1 MKRIT
6 KIEAAKTSDKK
17 KLKVAAYARVSTD
30 SEEQLLSL
38 DTQKNHYE
46 TYIKAR
52 PDWEYAG
59 LYFDEG
65 ITGTK
70 LAKRDGL
77 LQLISDCERGLI
89 DYIIIKSISRFSRNT
104 VDSIEIV
111 RKLCSM
117 GIYIFFE
124 KKDFYTAT
132 SPENAAV
139 TALSRVSWCLGG
151 V

>member
-1 MKRIT
+1 MSRIT
-6 KIEAAKTSDKK
+6 KIEAAKTKGRK
-17 KLKVAAYARVSTD
+17 KLRVAAYARVSTD

-38 DTQKNHYE
+38 DAQKNHYE
-46 TYIKAR
+46 SYIKAR
-52 PDWEYAG
+52 PDWDYAG
-59 LYFDEG
+59 LYYDEG

-77 LQLISDCERGLI
+77 LKLIADCERGLI

-111 RKLCSM
+111 RKLCSI

-124 KKDFYTAT
+124 KEYIQNGG
-132 SPENAAV
+132 NA
-139 TALSRVSWCLGG
+139 
-151 V
+151 

>member
-1 MKRIT
+1 MRRIT
-6 KIEAAKTSDKK
+6 KIETAKNSGRK
-17 KLKVAAYARVSTD
+17 KLRVAAYARVSTD

-38 DTQKNHYE
+38 DAQKNHYE

-77 LQLISDCERGLI
+77 LNLIADCERGLI

-104 VDSIEIV
+104 IDSIEII
-111 RKLCSM
+111 RKLCNI
-117 GIYIFFE
+117 GIYIYFE
-124 KKDFYTAT
+124 KEYIT
-132 SPENAAV
+132 N
-139 TALSRVSWCLGG
+139 G
-151 V
+151 